1 MKEGKKDL
9 WWKPG
14 TSQEEKN
21 QISEKIK
28 ESQENFTALKNQIIA
43 LKYKKEQLELK
54 QQELHNQIQNVD
66 VVRAKIGSSR
76 SFEDIDYVEEKEG
89 EKERLSEEYAKL
101 KPIIEDLEA
110 EIIEKENKTKDR
122 GIIGKDMTYQDM
134 LKNELEKIKNA
145 FESSKEKLKQLK
157 NGLKE
162 KKLELKEKEN
172 ELSLLKSRL
181 FMAKLSETDTQKV
194 KEIEKE
200 EKEKRNYIVNLEK
213 ELPELEE
220 KILEKK
226 ERSEQLLNTFL
237 DMKNELKKLEQQ

>member
-110 EIIEKENKTKDR
+110 EIIEKKTKDR

-157 NGLKE
+157 N
-162 KKLELKEKEN
+162 
-172 ELSLLKSRL
+172 
-181 FMAKLSETDTQKV
+181 
-194 KEIEKE
+194 
-200 EKEKRNYIVNLEK
+200 
-213 ELPELEE
+213 
-220 KILEKK
+220 
-226 ERSEQLLNTFL
+226 
-237 DMKNELKKLEQQ
+237 